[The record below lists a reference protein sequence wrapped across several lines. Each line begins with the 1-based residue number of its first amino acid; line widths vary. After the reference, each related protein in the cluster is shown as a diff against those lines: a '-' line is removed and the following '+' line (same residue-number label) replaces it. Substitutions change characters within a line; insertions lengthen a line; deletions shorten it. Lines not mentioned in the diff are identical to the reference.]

1 MIEYSKQTLREMFD
15 GRRVSPILPYMSLD
29 ADRETMEL
37 VVKGNGRISLS
48 GVQPKYSMVVDD
60 GSLRLSREGEQGL
73 YILKPAPT
81 ALFILDKEYCPANAV
96 SHYHNNTEM
105 KEIGQKIRDRRV
117 ELGINQQTLADL
129 AEVGIN
135 TVVAI
140 ERGTGNPSINTLQ
153 KIVNV
158 LGMEICVI

>member
-1 MIEYSKQTLREMFD
+1 
-15 GRRVSPILPYMSLD
+15 
-29 ADRETMEL
+29 
-37 VVKGNGRISLS
+37 
-48 GVQPKYSMVVDD
+48 
-60 GSLRLSREGEQGL
+60 
-73 YILKPAPT
+73 
-81 ALFILDKEYCPANAV
+81 
-96 SHYHNNTEM
+96 M

-117 ELGINQQTLADL
+117 ERGINQQTLADL